1 MDISSAKYLQNM
13 HSAPIAIICYHC
25 QQSAEKFLKEF
36 LALNGHEI
44 VKTHDLVLLNKIC
57 CKYDDTFSILLEE
70 CLRLTDFGVNIR
82 YPYQMELNLSDMRLA
97 INDAEKVKS
106 FVLSKF

>member
-1 MDISSAKYLQNM
+1 M
-13 HSAPIAIICYHC
+13 
-25 QQSAEKFLKEF
+25 
-36 LALNGHEI
+36 ALNEHEI
-44 VKTHDLVLLNKIC
+44 VKTHDLVLLNKLC
-57 CKYDDTFSILLEE
+57 CKYDDKFSILLEE

-106 FVLSKF
+106 FVLSKLEAN